1 MSRTVL
7 VTDSTAYI
15 PDELVEKY
23 GIIVT
28 PQILLWGEETF
39 HDGVDITPAE
49 FYTRLQSTDVM
60 PTSSQA
66 TPKYFIELFEPLV
79 EEGAKILAI
88 LISSK
93 LSGTIQSA
101 VQAREQ
107 YPGATIEIVD
117 SESTAMALGFQ
128 VLAAARALEAG
139 KSFEEVLALA
149 QNAKKHTG
157 VYFAV
162 ETLEFLHR
170 GGRIGGASKLL
181 GTALNIKPLLAVIDG
196 RVESIE
202 KVRTKSKAY
211 DRLLD
216 VIAEQIDGKPN
227 LRLATLHAAAEEDAM
242 MLLEKAEARFNPVET
257 IMAEVS
263 PVVGTH
269 AGPGN
274 HTHLDIMLLETNQQA
289 KIYKSLR

>member
-15 PDELVEKY
+15 PDDLVNKY
-23 GIIVT
+23 GIMVA
-28 PQILLWGEETF
+28 PQILLWGEESF
-39 HDGVDITPAE
+39 LDGVNISPAE
-49 FYTRLQSTDVM
+49 FYARLQTTDVM
-60 PTSSQA
+60 PTSSQV
-66 TPKYFIELFEPLV
+66 TIPYFIDLFKPLV
-79 EEGAKILAI
+79 EEGANILAI
-88 LISSK
+88 LISEK

-101 VQAREQ
+101 VQARKEF
-107 YPGATIEIVD
+107 PGAKIEIVD
-117 SESTAMALGFQ
+117 SKSTAMELGFQ

-139 KSFEEVLALA
+139 KSFDEVLALA
-149 QNAKKHTG
+149 QNAKEHTG

-211 DRLLD
+211 TRLLD
-216 VIAEQIDGKPN
+216 VIAEKIDGKPN
-227 LRLATLHAAAEEDAM
+227 LRLATLHAAAEEDAKA
-242 MLLEKAEARFNPVET
+242 LLAEAEERFDPIET
-257 IMAEVS
+257 IVAEVS

-269 AGPGN
+269 AGPG
-274 HTHLDIMLLETNQQA
+274 TCGLAYSVDL
-289 KIYKSLR
+289 

>member
-1 MSRTVL
+1 MTRTVL

-15 PDELVEKY
+15 PDDLVKQY
-23 GIIVT
+23 GIMVA

-39 HDGVDITPAE
+39 LDGVTITPAE
-49 FYTRLQSTDVM
+49 FYARLQSTDIM

-66 TPKYFIELFEPLV
+66 TIPYFVELFKPLV
-79 EEGAKILAI
+79 EEGANILAI
-88 LISSK
+88 LISEK

-101 VQAREQ
+101 TQAKKE

-117 SESTAMALGFQ
+117 SESTAMELGFQ
-128 VLAAARALEAG
+128 VLAAARAVEAG

-162 ETLEFLHR
+162 DTLEFLHR

-181 GTALNIKPLLAVIDG
+181 GTALNIKPLLAVLDG

-216 VIAEQIDGKPN
+216 VIGEQIDGKPN
-227 LRLATLHAAAEEDAM
+227 VRLATLHAAAEEDARE
-242 MLLEKAEARFNPVET
+242 LLKKAQARFNPIES
-257 IMAEVS
+257 IIAEVS

-269 AGPGN
+269 AGPG
-274 HTHLDIMLLETNQQA
+274 TCGLAYSVDL
-289 KIYKSLR
+289 

>member
-1 MSRTVL
+1 MTRTVL

-15 PDELVEKY
+15 PDDLVKQY
-23 GIIVT
+23 GIMVA

-39 HDGVDITPAE
+39 LDGVTITPAE
-49 FYTRLQSTDVM
+49 FYARLQSTDIM

-66 TPKYFIELFEPLV
+66 TIPYFVDLFKPLV
-79 EEGAKILAI
+79 EEGANILAI
-88 LISSK
+88 LISEK

-101 VQAREQ
+101 TQAKKE

-117 SESTAMALGFQ
+117 SESTAMELGFQ
-128 VLAAARALEAG
+128 VLAAARAVEAG

-162 ETLEFLHR
+162 DTLEFLHR

-181 GTALNIKPLLAVIDG
+181 GTALNIKPLLAVLDG

-216 VIAEQIDGKPN
+216 VIGEQIDGKPN
-227 LRLATLHAAAEEDAM
+227 VRLATLHAAAEEDARE
-242 MLLEKAEARFNPVET
+242 LLKKAQARFNPIES
-257 IMAEVS
+257 IIAEVS

-269 AGPGN
+269 AGPG
-274 HTHLDIMLLETNQQA
+274 TCGLAYSVDL
-289 KIYKSLR
+289 

>member
-1 MSRTVL
+1 MTRTVI

-23 GIIVT
+23 GIMVA

-39 HDGVDITPAE
+39 LDGVNITPAE
-49 FYTRLQSTDVM
+49 FYARLQSTDVM

-66 TPKYFIELFEPLV
+66 TPAYFIELFQPLV
-79 EEGAKILAI
+79 EEGANILAI

-117 SESTAMALGFQ
+117 SESTAMELGFQ

-139 KSFEEVLALA
+139 KSFKEVLELA

-227 LRLATLHAAAEEDAM
+227 LRLATLHAAAEDDAM
-242 MLLEKAEARFNPVET
+242 ILLKKAEARFNPVES
-257 IMAEVS
+257 IVAEVS

-269 AGPGN
+269 AGPG
-274 HTHLDIMLLETNQQA
+274 TCGLAYSVDL
-289 KIYKSLR
+289 

>member
-15 PDELVEKY
+15 PDKLVEKY
-23 GIIVT
+23 GIIVA

-39 HDGVDITPAE
+39 LDGVSITPAE
-49 FYTRLQSTDVM
+49 FYARLQSTDVM

-66 TPKYFIELFEPLV
+66 TPAYFIDMFKPLV
-79 EEGAKILAI
+79 EEGANILAI
-88 LISSK
+88 LISTK

-117 SESTAMALGFQ
+117 SESTAMCLGFQ

-139 KSFEEVLALA
+139 KSFAEVLAIA
-149 QNAKKHTG
+149 QNAKNHTG

-202 KVRTKSKAY
+202 KVRTKNKAY

-216 VIAEQIDGKPN
+216 VLADEIDGKPN
-227 LRLATLHAAAEEDAM
+227 LRLATLHASAEEDAM
-242 MLLEKAEARFNPVET
+242 MLLEKAQARFNPIET
-257 IMAEVS
+257 IVAEVS

-269 AGPGN
+269 AGPG
-274 HTHLDIMLLETNQQA
+274 TCGLAYSVDL
-289 KIYKSLR
+289 